1 MLELAIKAVLAY
13 LLGAVLGSLVLG
25 RLRGIDIRQQ
35 GSGNAGGTN
44 ALRTQGKWFGL
55 AVIVIDIGKG
65 ALAAGVLPML
75 PLAALWGGAAEPWMW
90 QAAVCGAAAVV
101 GHVWPVW
108 FGFRGGKGAAT
119 LVGVMLVLAPW
130 LLPLVIGVWVICLV
144 LSGYVG
150 LSTMLS
156 AATAPV
162 GVLLFSTFGLA
173 SPLFLFTLA
182 MAGFIVYTH
191 RSNIQR
197 MRAGTEHQFKRAM
210 LFRQA

>member
-1 MLELAIKAVLAY
+1 MGDLAIKAVLAY

-25 RLRGIDIRQQ
+25 RLRGIDIRKQ

-55 AVIVIDIGKG
+55 GVIVIDIGKG
-65 ALAAGVLPML
+65 ALAAGVLPMI
-75 PLAALWGGAAEPWMW
+75 PLAAIWSGQPEPWMW
-90 QAAVCGAAAVV
+90 QATVCGAAAVI

-119 LVGVMLVLAPW
+119 LVGVMLVVAPW
-130 LLPLVIGVWVICLV
+130 LLPLVIGVWLVSLV

-150 LSTMLS
+150 LSTMLGAAS
-156 AATAPV
+156 APLA
-162 GVLLFSTFGLA
+162 VLLFSTFGLT
-173 SPLFLFTLA
+173 SPLFLFTLV

-197 MRAGTEHQFKRAM
+197 MRAGTEHQFERVM
-210 LFRQA
+210 LFRQV

>member
-1 MLELAIKAVLAY
+1 MGDLAIKAVLAY

-25 RLRGIDIRQQ
+25 RLRGIDIRRQ

-55 AVIVIDIGKG
+55 GVIVIDIGKG
-65 ALAAGVLPML
+65 VLAAGALPML
-75 PLAALWGGAAEPWMW
+75 PLAALWGGQPESVLW
-90 QAAVCGAAAVV
+90 QTAVCGAAAVI

-130 LLPLVIGVWVICLV
+130 LLPLVIGVWVISLV

-150 LSTMLS
+150 LSTILS
-156 AATAPV
+156 AASAPV
-162 GVLLFSTFGLA
+162 AVLLFSTFGLG
-173 SPLFLFTLA
+173 SPVFLFTLV

-197 MRAGTEHQFKRAM
+197 MRAGTEHQFKRVM
-210 LFRQA
+210 IFRQA